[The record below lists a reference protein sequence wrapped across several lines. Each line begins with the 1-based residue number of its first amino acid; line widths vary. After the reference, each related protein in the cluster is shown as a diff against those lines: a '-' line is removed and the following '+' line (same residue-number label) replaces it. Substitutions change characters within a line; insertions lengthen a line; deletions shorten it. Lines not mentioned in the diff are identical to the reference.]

1 MTRKDALYIA
11 LGSLTAVG
19 LGYLVFWLNKRPGGI
34 PAVIESA
41 KNTLTLGP
49 SQAQNTTKTKD
60 AKTKDATFPLKKGST
75 GRQVVALQL
84 FLNRADSNNNLSPD
98 GIFGP
103 LTEAAWKNEQRPFET
118 FKMMNPDAIN
128 GQVTKRYYDTFVYV
142 FDELYGERGY

>member
-41 KNTLTLGP
+41 KDTITKGP
-49 SQAQNTTKTKD
+49 SQSQNT
-60 AKTKDATFPLKKGST
+60 AKTKDATFPLKKGSS

-84 FLNRADSNNNLSPD
+84 FLNNADSNNNLDPD
-98 GIFGP
+98 GWFGP

-128 GQVTKRYYDTFVYV
+128 GQVTKRYYDTFVYQ
-142 FDELYGERGY
+142 FDELYGERGTK

>member
-41 KNTLTLGP
+41 KDTITKGP
-49 SQAQNTTKTKD
+49 SQSQNT
-60 AKTKDATFPLKKGST
+60 AKTKDATFPLKRGSS

-84 FLNRADSNNNLSPD
+84 FLNNADSNNNLSPD

-103 LTEAAWKNEQRPFET
+103 LTEEPGKTSKGPLKLLR
-118 FKMMNPDAIN
+118 
-128 GQVTKRYYDTFVYV
+128 
-142 FDELYGERGY
+142 

>member
-41 KNTLTLGP
+41 KNTLTPGP
-49 SQAQNTTKTKD
+49 SQAQNTT
-60 AKTKDATFPLKKGST
+60 KTKDATFPLKKGST

-84 FLNRADSNNNLSPD
+84 FLNNADSNNNLSPD

-128 GQVTKRYYDTFVYV
+128 GQVTKGYYDTFVYQ
-142 FDELYGERGY
+142 FDELYGERGTK

>member
-41 KNTLTLGP
+41 KNTLTAGP
-49 SQAQNTTKTKD
+49 SQAQNTT
-60 AKTKDATFPLKKGST
+60 KTKDATFPLKKGST

-84 FLNRADSNNNLSPD
+84 FLNNADSNNNLSPD

-128 GQVTKRYYDTFVYV
+128 GQVTKRYYDTFVFQ
-142 FDELYGERGY
+142 FDELYGERGTK